1 MRLVHLSIL
10 ASTLM
15 GGCIIYEEKVV
26 VRGDRGD
33 ECCSDDPGQGWDDP
47 AAEPL
52 YWLTPALAAPGE
64 TLIVSL
70 QSDQAIDWASV
81 DDLYFYG
88 DVSVC
93 TMSARDDELLVTISV
108 SPESPEGP
116 VDMLIIF
123 AEGEPSYVPA
133 ALTISGAG
141 GGEATGDPADGSG
154 GGGSGSGD
162 GGGSG
167 GSGDP
172 SDGSSGDPADGGD
185 DWGCG
190 F

>member
-26 VRGDRGD
+26 VRGDHGEEYCD
-33 ECCSDDPGQGWDDP
+33 DGPGSDGWDDQDIAP
-47 AAEPL
+47 M
-52 YWLTPALAAPGE
+52 YWLTPGIAAPGE

-70 QSDQAIDWASV
+70 ESDQAIDWESV
-81 DDLYFYG
+81 SDLHFYG

-93 TMSARDDELLVTISV
+93 TTSARDDELLVTISV
-108 SPESPEGP
+108 SPEALEGP

-123 AEGEPSYVPA
+123 GEGEPAYVPA

-141 GGEATGDPADGSG
+141 GGDGTEDPTTGDPTTGDPGDGS
-154 GGGSGSGD
+154 
-162 GGGSG
+162 
-167 GSGDP
+167 SGDP
-172 SDGSSGDPADGGD
+172 SDGSDGGADGGT
-185 DWGCG
+185 GCG
-190 F
+190 Y